1 MASKVLLKKIMALIE
16 PGRDLKSLSKEE
28 FEELEADALEILETV
43 EDHQATT
50 QRIIVVGQI
59 QYKDDEEPF
68 TVALGPYS
76 ARGVLSDPEKFKRAA
91 ESHTAAHE
99 NGGKLAWDT
108 RTGRGRGRYMVVPVL
123 RTARDA
129 WDFYRGAGVVD
140 LDELDLII
148 NNFTN
153 AMNDDPVEILPS
165 CTCGLRASSG
175 HQSVMGVPVTRKC
188 YRHNV
193 EK

>member
-16 PGRDLKSLSKEE
+16 PGKDLKSLSEEE

-43 EDHQATT
+43 EEHQATS
-50 QRIIVVGQI
+50 QRIIVVGQV
-59 QYKDDEEPF
+59 QYKDDETPF

-76 ARGVLSDPEKFKRAA
+76 ARGVLSDPEKFKKAA
-91 ESHTAAHE
+91 QDHTAAHE

-108 RTGRGRGRYMVVPVL
+108 RTGRGRGRYMVVPVF
-123 RTARDA
+123 RSARDA
-129 WDFYRGAGVVD
+129 WDFYRGSGD
-140 LDELDLII
+140 LGDDELEVITESITASLDY
-148 NNFTN
+148 
-153 AMNDDPVEILPS
+153 DPVEILPS

-188 YRHNV
+188 YRHKM

>member
-16 PGRDLKSLSKEE
+16 PGKDLKSLTKEE

-43 EDHQATT
+43 EEHQATS

-59 QYKDDEEPF
+59 QYKDDETPF

-76 ARGVLSDPEKFKRAA
+76 ARGVLSDPEKFKKAA

-129 WDFYRGAGVVD
+129 WDFYRGAGGVD
-140 LDELDLII
+140 LDELDVVI
-148 NNFTN
+148 NDLTS
-153 AMNDDPVEILPS
+153 AMDAVPYEILPA
-165 CTCGLRASSG
+165 CICGHRSKA
-175 HQSVMGVPVTRKC
+175 KC
-188 YRHNV
+188 YRHNA